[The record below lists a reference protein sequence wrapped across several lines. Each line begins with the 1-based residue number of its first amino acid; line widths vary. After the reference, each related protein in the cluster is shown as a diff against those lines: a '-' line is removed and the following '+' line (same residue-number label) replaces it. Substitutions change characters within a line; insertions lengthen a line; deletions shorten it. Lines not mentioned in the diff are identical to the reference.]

1 MEDDA
6 GLPKWSSNG
15 RTSLHTMVL
24 GNAQRARQCQAMPG
38 NAKHCLEHCKHLLN
52 SGQSIALS
60 NAQRCLKHQH
70 FH

>member
-1 MEDDA
+1 MGDDA
-6 GLPKWSSNG
+6 GLPKMVKQWLHVHFCKQWSW
-15 RTSLHTMVL
+15 
-24 GNAQRARQCQAMPG
+24 AMISILG

-52 SGQSIALS
+52 FRRSIALS

>member
-6 GLPKWSSNG
+6 GLP
-15 RTSLHTMVL
+15 TMVEQWPHIVAHN
-24 GNAQRARQCQAMPG
+24 GPGQYAQRA
-38 NAKHCLEHCKHLLN
+38 KHCREHCKHLLN
-52 SGQSIALS
+52 FGRSIALS